1 MMAKVSFGSIVKWL
15 LWCGWLALFIGG
27 VTHYTGS
34 WLTYTIFSLVFLA
47 MLLSGLYRQVSYGYL
62 FLVVMLWL
70 GFWLK
75 VTVHLLVDY
84 PFGESVGLFDKS
96 ASAWDGVLQLATMG
110 SLGVMAGRALYHLV
124 GAASTSMVVAPGV
137 VKSLAP
143 AWYAASRRWIWALLI
158 SACVGLAIINASLGI
173 LQVGLVPRT
182 ILQWPLNSVI
192 SWLIGYGLTFGIATL
207 LWWDIALKRNA
218 SLVVYFVLV
227 EAFSSSVSTLSRG
240 AYIFHVVPQLF
251 SLFKNRLQII
261 GWSKNNIIAVSSAF
275 ILLLAVS
282 YPLVN
287 KLRTHYYFDAPL
299 VIGDGGVTQGVG
311 GLNGLAKFAIE
322 RWIGAEGL
330 MAVWASPEKGTEL
343 FLAGIRERREIG
355 KDTLYIEISRAVD
368 FGAADKAKFQ
378 LTEIPGAMAF
388 LYYSG
393 KSWLV
398 VLGML
403 IFSIAV
409 LGSEALVS
417 KYSGNPILCALW
429 GGMAANAVTQFG
441 VAPRSLLITLFE
453 MAFGI
458 ATICLIQSV
467 HFSKVMQKIGLTKN
481 LKSES

>member
-1 MMAKVSFGSIVKWL
+1 MVAKVGFGSIAKWL
-15 LWCGWLALFIGG
+15 LWCGWFALFIGG

-62 FLVVMLWL
+62 FMVVMLWL

-75 VTVHLLVDY
+75 VTVHTLVDY
-84 PFGESVGLFDKS
+84 PFGESIGLFDKS
-96 ASAWDGVLQLATMG
+96 APAWDGVLQLATMG
-110 SLGVMAGRALYHLV
+110 SLGVIAGRVLYHLV
-124 GAASTSMVVAPGV
+124 RGANTSMVVAPGAER
-137 VKSLAP
+137 SLAP
-143 AWYAASRRWIWALLI
+143 SWFAEKRRWVWAFFI
-158 SACVGLAIINASLGI
+158 CACLGLAIINASLGI

-192 SWLIGYGLTFGIATL
+192 SWLIRYGLTFGIATL
-207 LWWDIALKRNA
+207 LWWDISLKRNA

-227 EAFSSSVSTLSRG
+227 EAFASSVSTLSRG

-251 SLFKNRLQII
+251 SLFKNKFQII
-261 GWSKNNIIAVSSAF
+261 GWSRNNIIAVSSVF
-275 ILLLAVS
+275 ILMLAVS

-287 KLRTHYYFDAPL
+287 KLRTYYYFDAPL
-299 VIGDGGVTQGVG
+299 VIGDGGVTQEGG

-330 MAVWASPEKGTEL
+330 MAVLASPNKSTEL

-398 VLGML
+398 ALGML

-409 LGSEALVS
+409 LGSEALIY
-417 KYSGNPILCALW
+417 KFTRNPILCALW
-429 GGMAANAVTQFG
+429 GGMAANTVAQFG
-441 VAPRSLLITLFE
+441 VAPRGLLITLFE

-467 HFSKVMQKIGLTKN
+467 YFSKAMQKIGLTKN
-481 LKSES
+481 GMSEA